1 MSLGTDTPFT
11 MPVVPASSTSGN
23 GNGNGWGND
32 GSWWII
38 ILFLFIFAGGWN
50 RGGWGGNGN
59 GGSTPSGSGAIDN
72 YVLASDFAQ
81 VERKLDTVQQGL
93 CDGFYATAQQ
103 INGVNTAILT
113 NGNATQMAIMQGN
126 NAVQA
131 QLADCCCQTQR
142 QVERGFADTNYNLAT
157 QSCDTRN
164 TINMS
169 TRDLLENANAN
180 NAGDSR
186 QADFPGDGCEGC
198 PNPGPEPAD
207 FRLAACRKPAGAE
220 QLPCEHPAA
229 LPHPGLS
236 DLQPLGQPGGL
247 WFLRELRQ
255 LWLRLLNCANCLH
268 LPALP

>member
-180 NAGDSR
+180 TRAILDKLTSQEMDAKDAQI
-186 QADFPGDGCEGC
+186 QAQSQQIFGLQ
-198 PNPGPEPAD
+198 
-207 FRLAACRKPAGAE
+207 LAASQQAQNNYLVNTLRPCPTPAYLTCNPWAS
-220 QLPCEHPAA
+220 QAA
-229 LPHPGLS
+229 YGYCGS
-236 DLQPLGQPGGL
+236 YG
-247 WFLRELRQ
+247 
-255 LWLRLLNCANCLH
+255 NCGCGC
-268 LPALP
+268 

>member
-1 MSLGTDTPFT
+1 MLD
-11 MPVVPASSTSGN
+11 
-23 GNGNGWGND
+23 
-32 GSWWII
+32 
-38 ILFLFIFAGGWN
+38 LRL
-50 RGGWGGNGN
+50 R
-59 GGSTPSGSGAIDN
+59 SGAIDN

-180 NAGDSR
+180 TRAILDKLTSQEMAAKDAQI
-186 QADFPGDGCEGC
+186 QAQSQQIFG
-198 PNPGPEPAD
+198 
-207 FRLAACRKPAGAE
+207 LAACRKPAGAE
-220 QLPCEHPAA
+220 TITL
-229 LPHPGLS
+229 
-236 DLQPLGQPGGL
+236 
-247 WFLRELRQ
+247 
-255 LWLRLLNCANCLH
+255 
-268 LPALP
+268 